1 MLSERMYLLQI
12 YQKYD
17 KFFRRQTIFALRCN
31 LKVKDVQAL
40 SLSGEETLDRYF
52 SHKFLYYWQLI
63 SIFVLVYTPAQ
74 AHQHENRKRG
84 AFIPEK
90 QSYT

>member
-1 MLSERMYLLQI
+1 MLSERMCLLQI

-17 KFFRRQTIFALRCN
+17 KFFRRQTFFALCCN

-40 SLSGEETLDRYF
+40 SRSEEETPDRLF

-63 SIFVLVYTPAQ
+63 PIFALVYTRSSP
-74 AHQHENRKRG
+74 
-84 AFIPEK
+84 
-90 QSYT
+90 ST